1 MSPPPT
7 APLNVTL
14 PAVPP
19 AKASVRLF
27 AAESAFTVPVTLM
40 VAPAGEAPPLVLS
53 RTTLAPNPTLSFSVI
68 ALPAVVIP
76 PFSANGVVP
85 VPPVSVTEPL
95 PSPVI
100 GPFTVTV
107 PVVVG

>member
-1 MSPPPT
+1 
-7 APLNVTL
+7 
-14 PAVPP
+14 
-19 AKASVRLF
+19 
-27 AAESAFTVPVTLM
+27 M

-53 RTTLAPNPTLSFSVI
+53 RTTLAPNPTLSFNVI

-76 PFSANGVVP
+76 PFNVIGVVP
-85 VPPVSVTEPL
+85 VPPVSVTEAL

-107 PVVVG
+107 PVVVGDRIVSGSLTVSALTVTAPVPAAFQS